1 MTENTY
7 RFLLGSALFAILYLE
22 SDTLAYILIAMTLFE
37 GLTNLRVNILISK
50 LLNKLFAKPIP
61 QEPQSSSFRVNI
73 AAERAQRIFI
83 AVVFYLIYFIAPHDL
98 WMLNWLFAL
107 GMILSGI
114 VMFCPVVALF
124 RYLGF
129 R

>member
-7 RFLLGSALFAILYLE
+7 RLLLGSALFAILYLE
-22 SDTLAYILIAMTLFE
+22 SAVFAYVLIAMTLFE
-37 GLTNLRVNILISK
+37 GITNLRVNLLISH
-50 LLNKLFAKPIP
+50 LLHRITGKALP
-61 QEPQSSSFRVNI
+61 QEPESEKYRINI

-83 AVVFYLIYFIAPHDL
+83 GVVFYLIYFKAPQEL